1 MAGEDRQPPKVTRF
15 LLDSGI
21 ASDLINRRGLVP
33 LRAREARLRGDRV
46 GLGTPVLGELIAGI
60 RNSNDPR
67 RHLTALWRSVGL
79 LTLWTFDKEAA
90 IEFGRLHAELR
101 QSGRVMQV
109 PDLQIAAIAAAV
121 GNCVVVSKDSDL
133 RAVPGLTV
141 EDWSL
146 P

>member
-1 MAGEDRQPPKVTRF
+1 MTRY

-33 LRAREARLRGDRV
+33 ARVRAVRLQGDRV

-60 RNSNDPR
+60 ENSNDPP
-67 RHLTALWRSVGL
+67 RHLATMWRNL
-79 LTLWTFDKEAA
+79 AQLTLWTFDRAAA
-90 IEFGRLHAELR
+90 IEFGKVYAELR
-101 QSGRVMQV
+101 RAGRSLQV
-109 PDLQIAAIAAAV
+109 PDLQIAAIALSL

-133 RAVPGLTV
+133 RAVPRLTV
-141 EDWSL
+141 EDWSQ